1 MDWKLIDR
9 VDSGIHIP
17 DWGSAMSRTSR
28 REFLKTSLAA
38 TVAGALLPELSGCGP
53 LAQSRREPNLLFVFP
68 DQMRAQAM
76 GFMGEDP
83 AITPNLDAFAQEGVA
98 LTQAVSNYPVCSP
111 YRGMMLTGQYPHT
124 NGVLANCNTNGA
136 HHGYELSKD
145 ARCWSDVLHD
155 NGYSLGYIGKWHLD
169 SPYEPYV
176 DTSNNT
182 EEFAW
187 NEWTPPERRHGFSF
201 WHAYGTYD
209 NHDHPEYWTTDAPRA
224 QRTRVDQWGPEHEAD
239 TAIRFIRNKDGAH
252 RDVDKPWALVVAMNP
267 PHMPYDR
274 VPQRYLDLYGDL
286 DSEDLINRPNV
297 APGDDTSGG
306 RLARRHMK
314 NYLAQVS
321 GVDDQFGRILAALRE
336 DGLEEDTI
344 VVFTSDHGNCL
355 GSHEEVSKNV
365 HYEESMRV
373 PFILRW
379 TGTIAPREDEF
390 LLSTPD
396 IHPTLLELMGLAGA
410 IPPEVEGSSWAP
422 LLVTGEGD
430 RPTSQLYLW
439 VPYGQPALGR
449 RGVRTHR
456 HTLSAEKTGDGEISF
471 ILHDNVEDPFQLVNL
486 ASEKPDLVQD
496 LMENELIPWLE
507 RTGDPWLD
515 S

>member
-1 MDWKLIDR
+1 MT
-9 VDSGIHIP
+9 H
-17 DWGSAMSRTSR
+17 TTR

-38 TVAGALLPELSGCGP
+38 TVTGALLPELSGCGSP
-53 LAQSRREPNLLFVFP
+53 SLGRAQPNLLFVFP

-83 AITPNLDAFAQEGVA
+83 AITPKLDAFAQEGVA

-111 YRGMMLTGQYPHT
+111 YRGMMLTGQYPHA

-136 HHGYELSKD
+136 AHGYELSED
-145 ARCWSDVLHD
+145 ARCWSDVLHE

-169 SPYEPYV
+169 SPHKPYV

-182 EEFAW
+182 EDFAW
-187 NEWTPPERRHGFSF
+187 NEWTPPARRHGFNF

-209 NHDHPEYWTTDAPRA
+209 NHDHPEYWTTEALRS

-239 TAIRFIRNKDGAH
+239 TAIQFIRNEDGAY
-252 RDVDKPWALVVAMNP
+252 READKPWALVVSMNP

-274 VPQRYLDLYGDL
+274 VPQRYLDLYGDMEA
-286 DSEDLINRPNV
+286 DDLINRPNV
-297 APGDDTSGG
+297 TPGEDTSGG

-321 GVDDQFGRILAALRE
+321 GVDDQFGRILTALRE
-336 DGLEEDTI
+336 DGLDENTI

-373 PFILRW
+373 PFIVRW
-379 TGTIAPREDEF
+379 TGTIEPREDDL

-396 IHPTLLELMGLAGA
+396 IHPTLLELMGLPSA
-410 IPPEVEGSSWAP
+410 IPPTVEGTSRAP
-422 LLVTGEGD
+422 LLLTGEGD

-439 VPYGQPALGR
+439 VPYGEPALGR

-456 HTLSAEKTGDGEISF
+456 YTLAVEKTMEGELSF
-471 ILHDNVEDPFQLVNL
+471 VLHDNVKDPFQLVNI
-486 ASEKPDLVQD
+486 ASQEPETVQD
-496 LMENELIPWLE
+496 LMQTELIPWLE
-507 RTGDPWLD
+507 RTRDPWLE